1 MEWLP
6 LHIRHSIGKFTCNT
20 ISRRNKM
27 MKRFLLVFAALLVLV
42 LAAACAPVASP
53 AMEETTGADSM
64 MGGTLRIAL
73 PADVT
78 SLDLHKTSRGDDAL
92 VVGQWFNATL
102 VTQNADGE
110 YIPYLAES
118 WEFSDD
124 GLTWTFH
131 LRDDVM
137 FHNGDPVTAHD
148 FVWTYER
155 ALDPDLASPGA
166 GRRLTGMTFEAPDDY
181 TLVFNFPAPAISL
194 LQFMNWGYMAPMSQR
209 AVEELGAEYE
219 LNPVGTGPYK
229 VVEVRPGEGVAME
242 RWDEYNWGPEFFDGA
257 NTGPY
262 NFDRIEF
269 SILPEEATRIAA
281 LESGDIDYVNGIS
294 NPLDVAILEAAGV
307 TVQQAPFGQVRM
319 IYIQNHVP
327 PFDDAL
333 VRQALNYAVNRE
345 EITQIVTDGADQISR
360 GPISPGMLGYDP
372 AIEEQC
378 GYHFD
383 LDRAKEL
390 MQEAGYTY
398 GDDGMLITPDG
409 EPFSLT
415 LIGEPVDSG
424 TAYMEVLQSMW
435 RELGLDITLESTEPS
450 ILYPRLTERDYEMG
464 YGRRGGWT
472 SYDYLYAI
480 YHSSTG
486 RDLPGSMR
494 SAVNDPTTDA
504 FLEKNRALA
513 MDNPDLQDSINE
525 LYCHIAEQAYSVWIS
540 DGVFRPSIG
549 PRVMGFVA
557 GPAFAGRPVFWSN
570 AYIAPEDR

>member
-1 MEWLP
+1 
-6 LHIRHSIGKFTCNT
+6 
-20 ISRRNKM
+20 M
-27 MKRFLLVFAALLVLV
+27 MKRLFLVFAALLVLV
-42 LAAACAPVASP
+42 LAAACVPVASP
-53 AMEETTGADSM
+53 AMEEATGADSM

-73 PADVT
+73 PSDVT

-124 GLTWTFH
+124 GLMWTFH

-155 ALDPDLASPGA
+155 ALDPDLASPGT
-166 GRRLTGMTFEAPDDY
+166 GRRLNGMTFEAPDDY

-194 LQFMNWGYMAPMSQR
+194 LQFVNWGYMAPMSQR

-242 RWDEYNWGPEFFDGA
+242 RWDDYNWGPEFFDGA

-294 NPLDVAILEAAGV
+294 NPLDVAILEAADV

-327 PFDDAL
+327 PFDDAR
-333 VRQALNYAVNRE
+333 VRQALNYSVNRE

-415 LIGEPVDSG
+415 MIGEPVDSG

>member
-1 MEWLP
+1 MA
-6 LHIRHSIGKFTCNT
+6 
-20 ISRRNKM
+20 
-27 MKRFLLVFAALLVLV
+27 KRFLIVLAALLIVA
-42 LAAACAPVASP
+42 LAAACNPV
-53 AMEETTGADSM
+53 TTGGMQEEAAPDSM

-73 PADVT
+73 PADIT

-92 VVGQWFNATL
+92 LVGQWFNATL
-102 VTQNADGE
+102 ITQNSDGE
-110 YIPYLAES
+110 FIPYLAES

-131 LRDDVM
+131 LRDDVT
-137 FHNGDPVTAHD
+137 FHNGDALTAHD

-155 ALDPDLASPGA
+155 SQDPDLASPGT
-166 GRRLTGMTFEAPDDY
+166 GRRLASLTFEASDDY
-181 TLVFNFPAPAISL
+181 TLQLYFASPTISL
-194 LQFMNWGYMAPMSQR
+194 LQFITWGYMAPMSQR

-229 VVEVRPGEGVAME
+229 VTEVRPGEGVTLE
-242 RWDEYNWGPEFFDGA
+242 RWDEYNWGPAFFEGA

-262 NFDRIEF
+262 NFDSIEF

-281 LESGDIDYVNGIS
+281 LESGDIDFVNGIS

-307 TVQQAPFGQVRM
+307 TVQQAPFGQVRLVYM
-319 IYIQNHVP
+319 QNHVP
-327 PFDDAL
+327 PFDDVR
-333 VRQALNYAVNRE
+333 VRQAFNLAVNRE

-360 GPISPGMLGYDP
+360 GPISPGMVGYD
-372 AIEEQC
+372 AETEAEC
-378 GYHFD
+378 GYYFD

-398 GDDGMLITPDG
+398 GDDGMLSTPDG
-409 EPFSLT
+409 DSFSLT
-415 LIGEPVDSG
+415 LIAETVDSG
-424 TAYMEVLQSMW
+424 TAYAEVLQSLW
-435 RELGLDITLESTEPS
+435 RELGVDVQIELLEPS
-450 ILYPRLTERDYEMG
+450 LLYPRLTERDYQIG

-494 SAVNDPTTDA
+494 SGVSDATTDA
-504 FLEKNRALA
+504 LLEKNRA
-513 MDNPDLQDSINE
+513 MSPDDPGLQDSINE
-525 LYCHIAEQAYSVWIS
+525 LYCHVAEQSYSTWIS

-549 PRVMGFVA
+549 PRVQGFVA
-557 GPAFAGRPVFWSN
+557 GPAFAGRPVFWPN
-570 AYIAPEDR
+570 AYIAPDAR

>member
-1 MEWLP
+1 
-6 LHIRHSIGKFTCNT
+6 
-20 ISRRNKM
+20 M
-27 MKRFLLVFAALLVLV
+27 MKRLFLVFAALLVLV
-42 LAAACAPVASP
+42 LAAACVPVASP
-53 AMEETTGADSM
+53 AMEEATGADSM

-73 PADVT
+73 PSDVT

-124 GLTWTFH
+124 GLMWTFH

-155 ALDPDLASPGA
+155 ALDPDLASPGT
-166 GRRLTGMTFEAPDDY
+166 GRRLSGMTFEAPDDY

-194 LQFMNWGYMAPMSQR
+194 LQFVNWGYMAPMSQR

-229 VVEVRPGEGVAME
+229 VVEVRPGAGVAME
-242 RWDEYNWGPEFFDGA
+242 RWDDYNWGPEFFDGA

-294 NPLDVAILEAAGV
+294 NPLDVAILEAADV

-450 ILYPRLTERDYEMG
+450 ILYPRLTERDYQMG

-513 MDNPDLQDSINE
+513 MDNPDLQDSVNE

>member
-1 MEWLP
+1 
-6 LHIRHSIGKFTCNT
+6 
-20 ISRRNKM
+20 M
-27 MKRFLLVFAALLVLV
+27 MKRLFLVFAALLVLV

-53 AMEETTGADSM
+53 AMEEATGADSM

-73 PADVT
+73 PSDVT

-124 GLTWTFH
+124 GLMWTFH

-155 ALDPDLASPGA
+155 ALDPDLASPGT
-166 GRRLTGMTFEAPDDY
+166 GRRLSGMTFEAPDDY

-194 LQFMNWGYMAPMSQR
+194 LQFVNWGYMAPMSQR

-242 RWDEYNWGPEFFDGA
+242 RWDDYNWGPEFFDGA

-345 EITQIVTDGADQISR
+345 EITQIVTDGADKISR

-398 GDDGMLITPDG
+398 GDDGMLITPAG

-450 ILYPRLTERDYEMG
+450 ILYPRLTERDYQMG

-513 MDNPDLQDSINE
+513 MDNPELQDSVNE

-570 AYIAPEDR
+570 AYIASEDR

>member
-1 MEWLP
+1 
-6 LHIRHSIGKFTCNT
+6 
-20 ISRRNKM
+20 M
-27 MKRFLLVFAALLVLV
+27 MKRLFLVFAALLVLV
-42 LAAACAPVASP
+42 LAAACVPVASP
-53 AMEETTGADSM
+53 AMEEATGADSM

-73 PADVT
+73 PSDVT

-124 GLTWTFH
+124 GLMWTFH

-155 ALDPDLASPGA
+155 ALDPDLASPGT
-166 GRRLTGMTFEAPDDY
+166 GRRLSGMTFEAPDDY

-194 LQFMNWGYMAPMSQR
+194 LQFVNWGYMAPMSQR

-242 RWDEYNWGPEFFDGA
+242 RWDDYNWGPEFFDGA

-294 NPLDVAILEAAGV
+294 NPLDVAILEAADV

-333 VRQALNYAVNRE
+333 VRQALNYSVNRE

-415 LIGEPVDSG
+415 MIGEPVDSG

-450 ILYPRLTERDYEMG
+450 ILYPRLTERDYQMG

-513 MDNPDLQDSINE
+513 MDNPDLQGSINE

>member
-1 MEWLP
+1 
-6 LHIRHSIGKFTCNT
+6 
-20 ISRRNKM
+20 M
-27 MKRFLLVFAALLVLV
+27 MKRLLLVFAALLVLV
-42 LAAACAPVASP
+42 LAAACAPVASTE
-53 AMEETTGADSM
+53 MEEATGADSM

-73 PADVT
+73 PSDVT

-124 GLTWTFH
+124 GLMWTFH

-155 ALDPDLASPGA
+155 ALDPDLASPGT
-166 GRRLTGMTFEAPDDY
+166 GRRLSGMTFEAPDDY

-194 LQFMNWGYMAPMSQR
+194 LQFVNWGYMAPMSQR

-242 RWDEYNWGPEFFDGA
+242 RWDDYNWGPEFFDGA

-327 PFDDAL
+327 PFDDAR
-333 VRQALNYAVNRE
+333 VRQALNYSVNRE

-415 LIGEPVDSG
+415 MIGEPVDSG

-525 LYCHIAEQAYSVWIS
+525 FYCHIAEQAYSVWIS

>member
-1 MEWLP
+1 
-6 LHIRHSIGKFTCNT
+6 
-20 ISRRNKM
+20 
-27 MKRFLLVFAALLVLV
+27 
-42 LAAACAPVASP
+42 
-53 AMEETTGADSM
+53 
-64 MGGTLRIAL
+64 
-73 PADVT
+73 
-78 SLDLHKTSRGDDAL
+78 
-92 VVGQWFNATL
+92 
-102 VTQNADGE
+102 
-110 YIPYLAES
+110 
-118 WEFSDD
+118 
-124 GLTWTFH
+124 
-131 LRDDVM
+131 
-137 FHNGDPVTAHD
+137 
-148 FVWTYER
+148 
-155 ALDPDLASPGA
+155 
-166 GRRLTGMTFEAPDDY
+166 
-181 TLVFNFPAPAISL
+181 
-194 LQFMNWGYMAPMSQR
+194 MSQR

-229 VVEVRPGEGVAME
+229 VVEVRPGEGVSME
-242 RWDEYNWGPEFFDGA
+242 RWDEYNWGPEFFEGA

-319 IYIQNHVP
+319 VYLQNHVP
-327 PFDDAL
+327 PFDDAR

-372 AIEEQC
+372 EIEEQC

-450 ILYPRLTERDYEMG
+450 ILYPRLTERDYQMG

-494 SAVNDPTTDA
+494 SAVDDPTTDA
-504 FLEKNRALA
+504 LLEKNRAMA
-513 MDNPDLQDSINE
+513 SDNPELQGSINE
-525 LYCHIAEQAYSVWIS
+525 LYCHIAEQSYSVWIS

-549 PRVMGFVA
+549 PRVQGTVA
-557 GPAFAGRPVFWSN
+557 GPAFAGAPCSGPTLTSRPR
-570 AYIAPEDR
+570 IADLSRGSVGPTLRLLLSVRRESPPRLFTTVLPWPICLKCAISSPASIPKTAPYTLSMASPTPSMKGSLWASSAKAAQAKPSAFSR

>member
-1 MEWLP
+1 
-6 LHIRHSIGKFTCNT
+6 
-20 ISRRNKM
+20 M
-27 MKRFLLVFAALLVLV
+27 MKRLFLVFAALLVLV
-42 LAAACAPVASP
+42 LAAACAPVASTE
-53 AMEETTGADSM
+53 MEETTGADSM

-450 ILYPRLTERDYEMG
+450 ILYPRLTERDYQMG

>member
-1 MEWLP
+1 
-6 LHIRHSIGKFTCNT
+6 
-20 ISRRNKM
+20 M
-27 MKRFLLVFAALLVLV
+27 MKRLFLVFAALLVLV

-53 AMEETTGADSM
+53 AMEEATGADSM

-73 PADVT
+73 PSDVT

-124 GLTWTFH
+124 GLMWTFH

-155 ALDPDLASPGA
+155 ALDPDLASPGT
-166 GRRLTGMTFEAPDDY
+166 GRRLNGMTFEAPDDY

-194 LQFMNWGYMAPMSQR
+194 LQFVNWGYMAPMSQR

-242 RWDEYNWGPEFFDGA
+242 RWDDYNWGPEFFDGA

-333 VRQALNYAVNRE
+333 VRQALNYAVNRQ
-345 EITQIVTDGADQISR
+345 EITQIVTDGADKISR

-398 GDDGMLITPDG
+398 GDDGMLITPAG

-450 ILYPRLTERDYEMG
+450 ILYPRLTERDYQMG

-513 MDNPDLQDSINE
+513 MDNPELQDSVNE

-570 AYIAPEDR
+570 AYIASEDR

>member
-1 MEWLP
+1 
-6 LHIRHSIGKFTCNT
+6 
-20 ISRRNKM
+20 M
-27 MKRFLLVFAALLVLV
+27 MKRLFLVFAALLVLV
-42 LAAACAPVASP
+42 LAAACVPVASP
-53 AMEETTGADSM
+53 AMEEATGADSM

-73 PADVT
+73 PSDVT

-124 GLTWTFH
+124 GLMWTFH

-155 ALDPDLASPGA
+155 ALDPDLASPGT
-166 GRRLTGMTFEAPDDY
+166 GRRLSGMTFEAPDDY

-194 LQFMNWGYMAPMSQR
+194 LQFVNWGYMAPMSQR

-242 RWDEYNWGPEFFDGA
+242 RWDDYNWGPEFFDGA

-294 NPLDVAILEAAGV
+294 NPLDVAILEAADV

-450 ILYPRLTERDYEMG
+450 ILYPRLTERDYQMG

-513 MDNPDLQDSINE
+513 MDNPDLQDSVNE

>member
-27 MKRFLLVFAALLVLV
+27 MKRLLLVFAALLVLV
-42 LAAACAPVASP
+42 LAAACAPVASTE
-53 AMEETTGADSM
+53 MEEATGADSM

-73 PADVT
+73 PSDVT

-124 GLTWTFH
+124 GLMWTFH

-155 ALDPDLASPGA
+155 ALDPDLASPGT
-166 GRRLTGMTFEAPDDY
+166 GRRLNGMTFEAPDDY

-194 LQFMNWGYMAPMSQR
+194 LQFVNWGYMAPMSQR

-242 RWDEYNWGPEFFDGA
+242 RWDDYNWGPEFFDGA

-327 PFDDAL
+327 PFDDAR
-333 VRQALNYAVNRE
+333 VRQALNYSVNRE

-415 LIGEPVDSG
+415 MIGEPVDSG

-525 LYCHIAEQAYSVWIS
+525 FYCHIAEQAYSVWIS

>member
-1 MEWLP
+1 
-6 LHIRHSIGKFTCNT
+6 
-20 ISRRNKM
+20 M
-27 MKRFLLVFAALLVLV
+27 MKRLFLVFAALLVLV

-53 AMEETTGADSM
+53 AMEEATGADSM

-73 PADVT
+73 PSDVT

-124 GLTWTFH
+124 GLMWTFH

-155 ALDPDLASPGA
+155 ALDPDLASPGT
-166 GRRLTGMTFEAPDDY
+166 GRRLNGMTFEAPDDY

-194 LQFMNWGYMAPMSQR
+194 LQFVNWGYMAPMSQR

-242 RWDEYNWGPEFFDGA
+242 RWDDYNWGPEFFDGA

-319 IYIQNHVP
+319 IYIQNNVP
-327 PFDDAL
+327 PFDDAR
-333 VRQALNYAVNRE
+333 VRQALNYAVNRQ
-345 EITQIVTDGADQISR
+345 EITQIVTDGADKISR
-360 GPISPGMLGYDP
+360 GPISPGMLGYD
-372 AIEEQC
+372 AEVEEQC

-398 GDDGMLITPDG
+398 GDDGMLITPAG

-450 ILYPRLTERDYEMG
+450 ILYPRLTERDYQMG

-513 MDNPDLQDSINE
+513 MDNPDLQDSVNE

-549 PRVMGFVA
+549 SRVMGFVA

>member
-1 MEWLP
+1 
-6 LHIRHSIGKFTCNT
+6 
-20 ISRRNKM
+20 M
-27 MKRFLLVFAALLVLV
+27 MKRLFLVFAALLVLV
-42 LAAACAPVASP
+42 LAAACVPVASP
-53 AMEETTGADSM
+53 AMEEATGADSM

-73 PADVT
+73 PSDVT

-124 GLTWTFH
+124 GLMWTFH

-155 ALDPDLASPGA
+155 ALDPDLASPGT
-166 GRRLTGMTFEAPDDY
+166 GRRLSGMTFEAPDDY

-194 LQFMNWGYMAPMSQR
+194 LQFVNWGYMAPMSQR

-242 RWDEYNWGPEFFDGA
+242 RWDDYNWGPEFFDGA

-294 NPLDVAILEAAGV
+294 NPLDVAILEAADV

-333 VRQALNYAVNRE
+333 VRQALNYSVNRE

-415 LIGEPVDSG
+415 MIGEPVDSG

-525 LYCHIAEQAYSVWIS
+525 FYCHIAEQAYSVWIS

>member
-1 MEWLP
+1 M
-6 LHIRHSIGKFTCNT
+6 T
-20 ISRRNKM
+20 
-27 MKRFLLVFAALLVLV
+27 KRFLLAFAALFVLV
-42 LAAACAPVASP
+42 LAAACAPVAP
-53 AMEETTGADSM
+53 AAMEEATGADSM

-102 VTQNADGE
+102 ITQNSDGE

-131 LRDDVM
+131 LRDDVK

-155 ALDPDLASPGA
+155 ALDPDLASPGT
-166 GRRLTGMTFEAPDDY
+166 GRRLAGMTFEAPDDY
-181 TLVFNFPAPAISL
+181 TVVFNFPTPAISL
-194 LQFMNWGYMAPMSQR
+194 LQFLNWGYMAPMSQR

-229 VVEVRPGEGVAME
+229 VVEVRPGEGVSME
-242 RWDEYNWGPEFFDGA
+242 RWDEYNWGPEFFEGA

-281 LESGDIDYVNGIS
+281 LEAGDIDYVNGIS

-307 TVQQAPFGQVRM
+307 TVQQAPYGQVRM
-319 IYIQNHVP
+319 VYLQNHVP
-327 PFDDAL
+327 PFDDVR

-372 AIEEQC
+372 EIEEQC

-390 MQEAGYTY
+390 MQEAGYIY

-450 ILYPRLTERDYEMG
+450 ILYPRLTERDYQMG

-494 SAVNDPTTDA
+494 SAVDDPITDE
-504 FLEKNRALA
+504 LLVKNRAMA
-513 MDNPDLQDSINE
+513 MDNPELQGSINE
-525 LYCHIAEQAYSVWIS
+525 LYCHIAGQSYSVWIS

-549 PRVMGFVA
+549 PRVQGAVA
-557 GPAFAGRPVFWSN
+557 GPAFAGRPVYFSN

>member
-1 MEWLP
+1 M
-6 LHIRHSIGKFTCNT
+6 T
-20 ISRRNKM
+20 
-27 MKRFLLVFAALLVLV
+27 KRFLFAFAALLVLV
-42 LAAACAPVASP
+42 LAAACAPVAP
-53 AMEETTGADSM
+53 AATEEATGADSM

-102 VTQNADGE
+102 ITQNSDGE

-131 LRDDVM
+131 LRDDVK

-155 ALDPDLASPGA
+155 ALDPDLASPGT
-166 GRRLTGMTFEAPDDY
+166 GRRLSGMTFEAPDDY
-181 TLVFNFPAPAISL
+181 TVVFNFPAPAISL
-194 LQFMNWGYMAPMSQR
+194 LQFLNWGYMAPMSQR

-229 VVEVRPGEGVAME
+229 VVEVRPGEGVSME
-242 RWDEYNWGPEFFDGA
+242 RWDEYNWGPEFFEGA

-319 IYIQNHVP
+319 VYLQNHVP
-327 PFDDAL
+327 PFDDAR

-372 AIEEQC
+372 VIEEQC

-450 ILYPRLTERDYEMG
+450 ILYPRLTERDYQMG

-494 SAVNDPTTDA
+494 SAVDDPTTDA
-504 FLEKNRALA
+504 LLEKNRAMA
-513 MDNPDLQDSINE
+513 SDNPELQGSINE
-525 LYCHIAEQAYSVWIS
+525 LYCHIAEQSYSVWIS

-549 PRVMGFVA
+549 PRVQGTVA

>member
-1 MEWLP
+1 
-6 LHIRHSIGKFTCNT
+6 
-20 ISRRNKM
+20 M
-27 MKRFLLVFAALLVLV
+27 MKRLFLVFAALLVLV
-42 LAAACAPVASP
+42 LAAACVPVASP
-53 AMEETTGADSM
+53 AMEEATGADSM

-73 PADVT
+73 PSDVT

-124 GLTWTFH
+124 GLMWTFH

-155 ALDPDLASPGA
+155 ALDPDLASPGT
-166 GRRLTGMTFEAPDDY
+166 GRRLSGMTFEAPDDY

-194 LQFMNWGYMAPMSQR
+194 LQFVNWGYMAPMSQR

-242 RWDEYNWGPEFFDGA
+242 RWDDYNWGPEFFDGA

-327 PFDDAL
+327 PFDDAR
-333 VRQALNYAVNRE
+333 VRQALNYSVNRE

-415 LIGEPVDSG
+415 MIGEPVDSG

-525 LYCHIAEQAYSVWIS
+525 FYCHIAEQAYSVWIS

>member
-1 MEWLP
+1 
-6 LHIRHSIGKFTCNT
+6 
-20 ISRRNKM
+20 M
-27 MKRFLLVFAALLVLV
+27 MKRLLLVFAALLVLV
-42 LAAACAPVASP
+42 LAAACAPVASTE
-53 AMEETTGADSM
+53 MEETTGADSM

-242 RWDEYNWGPEFFDGA
+242 RWDDYNWGPEFFDGA

>member
-1 MEWLP
+1 
-6 LHIRHSIGKFTCNT
+6 
-20 ISRRNKM
+20 M
-27 MKRFLLVFAALLVLV
+27 MKRLLLVFAALLVLV
-42 LAAACAPVASP
+42 LAAACAPVASTE
-53 AMEETTGADSM
+53 MEETTGADSM

-102 VTQNADGE
+102 VTQNAGGE

-415 LIGEPVDSG
+415 MIGEPVDSG

-450 ILYPRLTERDYEMG
+450 ILYPRLTERDYQMG

>member
-1 MEWLP
+1 
-6 LHIRHSIGKFTCNT
+6 
-20 ISRRNKM
+20 M
-27 MKRFLLVFAALLVLV
+27 MKRLLVVFAALLVLV
-42 LAAACAPVASP
+42 LAAACAPVASTE
-53 AMEETTGADSM
+53 MEETTGTDSM

-118 WEFSDD
+118 WQFSDD

-450 ILYPRLTERDYEMG
+450 ILYPRLTERDYQMG

>member
-1 MEWLP
+1 MECLP
-6 LHIRHSIGKFTCNT
+6 LRIRHSIEKFTCNS
-20 ISRRNKM
+20 IIRRNKM
-27 MKRFLLVFAALLVLV
+27 NKRFLFAFAALLALA
-42 LAAACAPVASP
+42 LAAACAPVAP
-53 AMEETTGADSM
+53 AEMEESTGADSM

-102 VTQNADGE
+102 ITQNSDGE

-124 GLTWTFH
+124 GLMWTFH
-131 LRDDVM
+131 LRDDVK

-155 ALDPDLASPGA
+155 ALDPDLASPGT
-166 GRRLTGMTFEAPDDY
+166 GRRLAGMTFEAPDDY
-181 TLVFNFPAPAISL
+181 TVVFHFPTPAISL
-194 LQFMNWGYMAPMSQR
+194 LQFLNWGYMAPMSQR

-229 VVEVRPGEGVAME
+229 VVEVRPGEGVTLE
-242 RWDEYNWGPEFFDGA
+242 RWDEYNWGPEFFEGA

-262 NFDRIEF
+262 NFDSVEF
-269 SILPEEATRIAA
+269 RILPEEATRIAA

-307 TVQQAPFGQVRM
+307 TVQQAPYGQVRM
-319 IYIQNHVP
+319 IYLQNHVP
-327 PFDDAL
+327 PFDDVR

-345 EITQIVTDGADQISR
+345 EITQIVTDGADQLSR

-372 AIEEQC
+372 EIEEEC

-435 RELGLDITLESTEPS
+435 RELGLDIAIESTEPS
-450 ILYPRLTERDYEMG
+450 LLYPRLTERDYEMG

-494 SAVNDPTTDA
+494 SAVDDPITDA
-504 FLEKNRALA
+504 LLEKNRAMA
-513 MDNPDLQDSINE
+513 SDHPDLQGSINE
-525 LYCHIAEQAYSVWIS
+525 LYCHIAEQSYSVWIS

-549 PRVMGFVA
+549 PRVQGVVA
-557 GPAFAGRPVFWSN
+557 GPAFAGRPVYFSN

>member
-1 MEWLP
+1 M
-6 LHIRHSIGKFTCNT
+6 T
-20 ISRRNKM
+20 
-27 MKRFLLVFAALLVLV
+27 KRFLFAFAALLVFV
-42 LAAACAPVASP
+42 LAAACAPVAP
-53 AMEETTGADSM
+53 AAMEEATGADSM

-102 VTQNADGE
+102 VTQNSDGE

-118 WEFSDD
+118 WEFSED

-131 LRDDVM
+131 LRDDVK

-155 ALDPDLASPGA
+155 ALDPDLASPGT
-166 GRRLTGMTFEAPDDY
+166 GRRLAGMTFEAPDDY
-181 TLVFNFPAPAISL
+181 TVVFNFPTPAISL
-194 LQFMNWGYMAPMSQR
+194 LQFLNWGYMAPMSQR

-229 VVEVRPGEGVAME
+229 VVEVRPGEGVSME
-242 RWDEYNWGPEFFDGA
+242 RWDEYNWGPEFFEGA

-281 LESGDIDYVNGIS
+281 LEAGDIDYVNGIS

-307 TVQQAPFGQVRM
+307 TVQQAPYGQVRM
-319 IYIQNHVP
+319 VYLQNHVP
-327 PFDDAL
+327 PFDDVR

-372 AIEEQC
+372 EIEEEC

-450 ILYPRLTERDYEMG
+450 ILYPRLTERDYQMG

-494 SAVNDPTTDA
+494 SAVDDPITDE
-504 FLEKNRALA
+504 LLVKNRAMA
-513 MDNPDLQDSINE
+513 MDNPELQGSINE
-525 LYCHIAEQAYSVWIS
+525 LYCHIAEQSYSVWIS

-549 PRVMGFVA
+549 PRVQGAVA
-557 GPAFAGRPVFWSN
+557 GPAFAGRPVYFSN

>member
-1 MEWLP
+1 
-6 LHIRHSIGKFTCNT
+6 
-20 ISRRNKM
+20 M
-27 MKRFLLVFAALLVLV
+27 MKRLFLVFAALLVLV
-42 LAAACAPVASP
+42 LAAACVPVASP
-53 AMEETTGADSM
+53 AMEEATGADSM

-73 PADVT
+73 PSDVT

-124 GLTWTFH
+124 GLMWTFH

-155 ALDPDLASPGA
+155 ALDPDLASPGT
-166 GRRLTGMTFEAPDDY
+166 GRRLNGMTFEAPDDY

-194 LQFMNWGYMAPMSQR
+194 LQFVNWGYMAPMSQR

-242 RWDEYNWGPEFFDGA
+242 RWDDYNWGPEFFDGA

-333 VRQALNYAVNRE
+333 VRQALNYAVNRQ

-450 ILYPRLTERDYEMG
+450 ILYPRLTERDYQMG

-513 MDNPDLQDSINE
+513 MDNPDLQGSINE

>member
-1 MEWLP
+1 M
-6 LHIRHSIGKFTCNT
+6 T
-20 ISRRNKM
+20 
-27 MKRFLLVFAALLVLV
+27 KRFLFAFAALLVFV
-42 LAAACAPVASP
+42 LAAACAPVAP
-53 AMEETTGADSM
+53 AAMEEATGANSM

-102 VTQNADGE
+102 VTQNSDGE

-118 WEFSDD
+118 WEFSED

-131 LRDDVM
+131 LRDDVK

-155 ALDPDLASPGA
+155 ALDPDLASPGT
-166 GRRLTGMTFEAPDDY
+166 GRRLAGMTFEAPDDY
-181 TLVFNFPAPAISL
+181 TVVFNFPTPAISL
-194 LQFMNWGYMAPMSQR
+194 LQFLNWGYMAPMSQR

-229 VVEVRPGEGVAME
+229 VVEVRPGEGVSME
-242 RWDEYNWGPEFFDGA
+242 RWDEYNWGPEFFEGA

-281 LESGDIDYVNGIS
+281 LEAGDIDYVNGIS

-307 TVQQAPFGQVRM
+307 TVQQAPYGQVRM
-319 IYIQNHVP
+319 VYLQNHVP
-327 PFDDAL
+327 PFDDVR

-372 AIEEQC
+372 EIEEQC

-390 MQEAGYTY
+390 MQEAGYTF

-450 ILYPRLTERDYEMG
+450 ILYPRLTERDYQMG

-494 SAVNDPTTDA
+494 SAVDDPITDE
-504 FLEKNRALA
+504 LLVKNRAMA
-513 MDNPDLQDSINE
+513 MDNPELQGSINE
-525 LYCHIAEQAYSVWIS
+525 LYCHIAEQSYSVWIS

-549 PRVMGFVA
+549 PRVQGAVA
-557 GPAFAGRPVFWSN
+557 GPAFAGRPVYFSN

>member
-1 MEWLP
+1 
-6 LHIRHSIGKFTCNT
+6 
-20 ISRRNKM
+20 M

-53 AMEETTGADSM
+53 AMEEATGADSM

-73 PADVT
+73 PSDVT

-118 WEFSDD
+118 WAFSDD
-124 GLTWTFH
+124 GLMWTFH

-155 ALDPDLASPGA
+155 ALDPDLASPGT
-166 GRRLTGMTFEAPDDY
+166 GRRLSGMTFEAPDDY

-194 LQFMNWGYMAPMSQR
+194 LQFVNWGYMAPMSQR

-242 RWDEYNWGPEFFDGA
+242 RWDDYNWGPEFFDGA

-345 EITQIVTDGADQISR
+345 EITQIVTDGADKISR

-372 AIEEQC
+372 EVEEQC

-398 GDDGMLITPDG
+398 GDDGMLITPAG

-450 ILYPRLTERDYEMG
+450 ILYPRLTERDYQMG

-513 MDNPDLQDSINE
+513 MDNPDLQDSVNE

>member
-1 MEWLP
+1 
-6 LHIRHSIGKFTCNT
+6 
-20 ISRRNKM
+20 M
-27 MKRFLLVFAALLVLV
+27 MKRLLLVFAALLVLV
-42 LAAACAPVASP
+42 LAAACVPVASP
-53 AMEETTGADSM
+53 AMEEATGADSM

-73 PADVT
+73 PSDVT

-124 GLTWTFH
+124 GLMWTFH

-155 ALDPDLASPGA
+155 ALDPDLASPGT
-166 GRRLTGMTFEAPDDY
+166 GRRLNGMTFEAPDDY

-194 LQFMNWGYMAPMSQR
+194 LQFVNWGYMAPMSQR

-219 LNPVGTGPYK
+219 LSPVGTGPYK

-269 SILPEEATRIAA
+269 RILPEEATRIAA

-327 PFDDAL
+327 PFDDAR

-435 RELGLDITLESTEPS
+435 RQLGLDIALESTEPS
-450 ILYPRLTERDYEMG
+450 ILYPRLTERDYVMG

>member
-1 MEWLP
+1 
-6 LHIRHSIGKFTCNT
+6 
-20 ISRRNKM
+20 M
-27 MKRFLLVFAALLVLV
+27 MKRLFLVFAALLVLV
-42 LAAACAPVASP
+42 LAAACVPVASP
-53 AMEETTGADSM
+53 AMEEATGADSM

-73 PADVT
+73 PSDVT

-124 GLTWTFH
+124 GLMWTFH

-155 ALDPDLASPGA
+155 ALDPDLASPGT
-166 GRRLTGMTFEAPDDY
+166 GRRLNGMTFEAPDDY

-194 LQFMNWGYMAPMSQR
+194 LQFVNWGYMAPMSQR

-242 RWDEYNWGPEFFDGA
+242 RWDDYNWGPEFFDGA

-294 NPLDVAILEAAGV
+294 NPLDVAILEAADV

-327 PFDDAL
+327 PFNDAL
-333 VRQALNYAVNRE
+333 VRQALNYSVNRE

-450 ILYPRLTERDYEMG
+450 ILYPRLTERDYQMG

-513 MDNPDLQDSINE
+513 MDNPDLQDSVNE

>member
-1 MEWLP
+1 
-6 LHIRHSIGKFTCNT
+6 
-20 ISRRNKM
+20 M
-27 MKRFLLVFAALLVLV
+27 MKRLFLVFAALLVLV
-42 LAAACAPVASP
+42 LAAACVPVASP
-53 AMEETTGADSM
+53 AMEEATGADSM

-73 PADVT
+73 PSDVT

-124 GLTWTFH
+124 GLMWTFH

-155 ALDPDLASPGA
+155 ALDPDLASPGT
-166 GRRLTGMTFEAPDDY
+166 GRRLNGMTFEAPDDY

-194 LQFMNWGYMAPMSQR
+194 LQFVNWGYMAPMSQR

-242 RWDEYNWGPEFFDGA
+242 RWDDYNWGPEFFDGA

-513 MDNPDLQDSINE
+513 MDNPDLQDSVNE

>member
-1 MEWLP
+1 
-6 LHIRHSIGKFTCNT
+6 
-20 ISRRNKM
+20 M
-27 MKRFLLVFAALLVLV
+27 MKRLFLVFAALLVLV
-42 LAAACAPVASP
+42 LAAACVPVASP
-53 AMEETTGADSM
+53 AMEEATGADSM

-73 PADVT
+73 PSDVT
-78 SLDLHKTSRGDDAL
+78 SLDLHKASRGDDAL

-124 GLTWTFH
+124 GLMWTFH

-155 ALDPDLASPGA
+155 ALDPDLASPGT
-166 GRRLTGMTFEAPDDY
+166 GRRLSGMTFEAPDDY

-194 LQFMNWGYMAPMSQR
+194 LQFVNWGYMAPMSQR

-242 RWDEYNWGPEFFDGA
+242 RWDDYNWGPEFFDGA

-333 VRQALNYAVNRE
+333 VRQALNYSVNRE

-450 ILYPRLTERDYEMG
+450 ILYPRLTERDYQMG

>member
-1 MEWLP
+1 
-6 LHIRHSIGKFTCNT
+6 
-20 ISRRNKM
+20 M
-27 MKRFLLVFAALLVLV
+27 MKRLFLVFAALLVLV
-42 LAAACAPVASP
+42 LAAACVPVASP
-53 AMEETTGADSM
+53 AMEEATGADSM

-73 PADVT
+73 PSDVT

-124 GLTWTFH
+124 GLMWTFH

-155 ALDPDLASPGA
+155 ALDPDLASPGT
-166 GRRLTGMTFEAPDDY
+166 GRRLSGMTFEAPDDY

-194 LQFMNWGYMAPMSQR
+194 LQFVNWGYMAPMSQR

-242 RWDEYNWGPEFFDGA
+242 RWDDYNWGPEFFDGA

-450 ILYPRLTERDYEMG
+450 ILYPRLTERDYQMG

-513 MDNPDLQDSINE
+513 MDNPDLQGSINE

-570 AYIAPEDR
+570 AYIASEDR

>member
-1 MEWLP
+1 
-6 LHIRHSIGKFTCNT
+6 
-20 ISRRNKM
+20 M
-27 MKRFLLVFAALLVLV
+27 MKRLFLVFAALLVLV
-42 LAAACAPVASP
+42 LAAACVPVASP
-53 AMEETTGADSM
+53 AMEEATGADSM

-73 PADVT
+73 PSDVT

-124 GLTWTFH
+124 GLMWTFH

-155 ALDPDLASPGA
+155 ALDPDLASPGT
-166 GRRLTGMTFEAPDDY
+166 GRRLNGMTFEAPDDY

-194 LQFMNWGYMAPMSQR
+194 LQFVNWGYMAPMSQR

-242 RWDEYNWGPEFFDGA
+242 RWDDYNWGPEFFDGA

-333 VRQALNYAVNRE
+333 VRQALNYSVNRE

-450 ILYPRLTERDYEMG
+450 ILYPRLTERDYQMG

-549 PRVMGFVA
+549 PRVKGFVA

>member
-1 MEWLP
+1 
-6 LHIRHSIGKFTCNT
+6 
-20 ISRRNKM
+20 M
-27 MKRFLLVFAALLVLV
+27 MKRFLVVFAALLVLV

-53 AMEETTGADSM
+53 AMEEATGADSM

-73 PADVT
+73 PSDVT

-124 GLTWTFH
+124 GLMWTFH

-155 ALDPDLASPGA
+155 ALDPDLASPGT
-166 GRRLTGMTFEAPDDY
+166 GRRLNGMTFEAPDDY

-194 LQFMNWGYMAPMSQR
+194 LQFVNWGYMAPMSQR

-242 RWDEYNWGPEFFDGA
+242 RWDDYNWGPEFFDGA

-327 PFDDAL
+327 PFDDAR
-333 VRQALNYAVNRE
+333 VRQALNYSVNRE
-345 EITQIVTDGADQISR
+345 EITQIVTDGADKISR
-360 GPISPGMLGYDP
+360 GPISPGMLGYD
-372 AIEEQC
+372 A
-378 GYHFD
+378 
-383 LDRAKEL
+383 
-390 MQEAGYTY
+390 
-398 GDDGMLITPDG
+398 
-409 EPFSLT
+409 
-415 LIGEPVDSG
+415 
-424 TAYMEVLQSMW
+424 
-435 RELGLDITLESTEPS
+435 
-450 ILYPRLTERDYEMG
+450 
-464 YGRRGGWT
+464 
-472 SYDYLYAI
+472 
-480 YHSSTG
+480 
-486 RDLPGSMR
+486 
-494 SAVNDPTTDA
+494 
-504 FLEKNRALA
+504 
-513 MDNPDLQDSINE
+513 
-525 LYCHIAEQAYSVWIS
+525 
-540 DGVFRPSIG
+540 
-549 PRVMGFVA
+549 
-557 GPAFAGRPVFWSN
+557 
-570 AYIAPEDR
+570 EDRRTVRLSLRPRSGQRAHAGGRVFLWRRWHAHHARWRAFQPDPDRRTG

>member
-27 MKRFLLVFAALLVLV
+27 MKRLLLVFAALLVLV
-42 LAAACAPVASP
+42 LAAACAPVASTE
-53 AMEETTGADSM
+53 MEETTGADSM

-102 VTQNADGE
+102 VTQNAAGE

-155 ALDPDLASPGA
+155 ALDPDLASPGV

-242 RWDEYNWGPEFFDGA
+242 RWDDYNWGPEFFDGA

-327 PFDDAL
+327 PFDDAR
-333 VRQALNYAVNRE
+333 VRQALNYSVNRE

-415 LIGEPVDSG
+415 MIGEPVDSG

-525 LYCHIAEQAYSVWIS
+525 FYCHIAEQAYSVWIS

>member
-1 MEWLP
+1 M
-6 LHIRHSIGKFTCNT
+6 T
-20 ISRRNKM
+20 
-27 MKRFLLVFAALLVLV
+27 KRFLFAFAALLVLV
-42 LAAACAPVASP
+42 LAAACAPVAP
-53 AMEETTGADSM
+53 AAMEEATGADSM

-102 VTQNADGE
+102 ITQNSDGE

-131 LRDDVM
+131 LRDDVK

-155 ALDPDLASPGA
+155 ALDPDLASPGT
-166 GRRLTGMTFEAPDDY
+166 GRRLAGMTFEAPDDY
-181 TLVFNFPAPAISL
+181 TVVFNFPTPAISL
-194 LQFMNWGYMAPMSQR
+194 LQFLNWGYMAPMSQR

-229 VVEVRPGEGVAME
+229 VVEVRPGEGVSME
-242 RWDEYNWGPEFFDGA
+242 RWDEYNWGPEFFEGA

-319 IYIQNHVP
+319 VYLQNHVA
-327 PFDDAL
+327 PFDDAR

-372 AIEEQC
+372 EVEEQC

-435 RELGLDITLESTEPS
+435 RELGLDVTLESTEPS
-450 ILYPRLTERDYEMG
+450 ILYPRLTERDYQMG

-494 SAVNDPTTDA
+494 SAVDDPTTDA
-504 FLEKNRALA
+504 LLEKNRAMA
-513 MDNPDLQDSINE
+513 SDNPELQGSINE
-525 LYCHIAEQAYSVWIS
+525 LYCHIAEQSYSVWIS

-549 PRVMGFVA
+549 PRVQGAVA

>member
-1 MEWLP
+1 
-6 LHIRHSIGKFTCNT
+6 
-20 ISRRNKM
+20 M
-27 MKRFLLVFAALLVLV
+27 MKRLLLVFAALLVLV
-42 LAAACAPVASP
+42 LAAACAPVASTE
-53 AMEETTGADSM
+53 MEETTGADSM

-242 RWDEYNWGPEFFDGA
+242 RWDDYNWGPEFFDGA

-327 PFDDAL
+327 PFDDAR
-333 VRQALNYAVNRE
+333 VRQALNYSVNRE

-450 ILYPRLTERDYEMG
+450 ILYPRLTERDYQMG

-525 LYCHIAEQAYSVWIS
+525 FYCHIAEQAYSVWIS